1 MDVTSSN
8 IFEVFSRGGDTH
20 YVLPHFQRQYS
31 WDRENWQTL
40 LDDVFVLYKEY
51 DPDKEPEHF
60 FGSLVVIRDGNRNG
74 QVPAYNLVDGQQRL
88 TTISL
93 LLCVLRD
100 LILDEDPK
108 LAKSVDKLIRNLD
121 EEGDI
126 RYKLLPTTKYGD
138 RNAYISL
145 LRGQTPPICES
156 SIPEAYLYLRN
167 KLEQKIENGSIQ
179 PDSLYN
185 VISNC
190 FRVVFINLDRNENPY
205 QIFESLNA
213 KGKALSPA
221 DLVRNYIA
229 MKLPVQ
235 KQEIIFQT
243 HWAKIEN
250 WLQENRKVGRIGEL
264 TAFLRHYL
272 AMTSRT
278 LSNENYIYARFRD
291 RCEHEFKKDDEFIE
305 EIKTLQSFAE
315 YYDRLLRP
323 DNEPDRIVREA
334 LHRLDVLELSTAYP
348 FLLRAFYAYHSEDLS
363 KDGFLD
369 LLDVLEN
376 YLVRRHVCGEPT
388 NFLNKMFP
396 NLWRDI
402 EDEMEDNVSFG
413 DALRLVLA
421 DKRYPSNQK
430 LQESI
435 RSRKQY
441 DSRSQRKL
449 CFILENINRYMD
461 RGRDGHTVLNG
472 NPTIEHI
479 LPQSPV
485 DEWKDDLGEGF
496 DDTYR
501 EYIHTL
507 GNLTLVTQDWNAQL
521 SNGPFELKKR
531 KLAQHA
537 LKINSGY
544 FNKEI
549 EVWNESSILL
559 RAEQLSQSF
568 IDLWPAFGEERV
580 TAKEQYKQ
588 PQSVTI
594 LGENI
599 SVSGKTWRQF
609 MKIVVEW
616 IIQNRPEQFQEA
628 RKSLN
633 VYFCD
638 DLTEKKYP
646 KDWHELSNGTYVYHS
661 SSAKAHKSFCRRILE
676 NVGVSESDW
685 TLEEEINP

>member
-1 MDVTSSN
+1 M
-8 IFEVFSRGGDTH
+8 
-20 YVLPHFQRQYS
+20 
-31 WDRENWQTL
+31 
-40 LDDVFVLYKEY
+40 
-51 DPDKEPEHF
+51 
-60 FGSLVVIRDGNRNG
+60 VIRNGNRNG
-74 QVPAYNLVDGQQRL
+74 KVPAYNLVDGQQRL

-100 LILDEDPK
+100 LVWDEDHK

-121 EEGDI
+121 EDEDVK
-126 RYKLLPTTKYGD
+126 YKLLPTTKYGD
-138 RNAYISL
+138 RNAYVNL
-145 LRGQTPPICES
+145 LEGQTPPACES
-156 SIPEAYLYLRN
+156 SIPEAYSYLRN
-167 KLEQKIENGSIQ
+167 KLKQKIENGSIQ
-179 PDSLYN
+179 PSSLYN
-185 VISNC
+185 VISKC

-235 KQEIIFQT
+235 KQEIVFQN

-250 WLQENRKVGRIGEL
+250 WLQENRKVGKSGIGEL

-278 LSNENYIYARFRD
+278 LSSENYIYARFRD

-323 DNEPDRIVREA
+323 DNEPDWIVREA
-334 LHRLDVLELSTAYP
+334 LYRLDVLELSTAYP

-363 KDGFLD
+363 KEELLD
-369 LLDVLEN
+369 LLNVLEN

-402 EDEMEDNVSFG
+402 EDEMEADVSFG
-413 DALRLVLA
+413 VALRLVLA

-441 DSRSQRKL
+441 DAKNQRKL
-449 CFILENINRYMD
+449 CFILKNINRYMD
-461 RGRDGHTVLNG
+461 KGRDGHTVLDG
-472 NPTIEHI
+472 KPTIEHI

-485 DEWKDDLGEGF
+485 DDWKDDLGEEF
-496 DDTYR
+496 DNTYR

-507 GNLTLVTQDWNAQL
+507 GNLTLVTQEWNSQL
-521 SNGPFELKKR
+521 SNGSFELKKK

-544 FNKEI
+544 FNREI
-549 EVWNESSILL
+549 GVWNESSIVL

-568 IDLWPAFGEERV
+568 LELWPTFGEERV

-599 SVSGKTWRQF
+599 SILGKTWRQF
-609 MKIVVEW
+609 MKTIVEW
-616 IIQNRPEQFQEA
+616 IILNRPEQFQEA
-628 RKSLN
+628 RKSLKI
-633 VYFCD
+633 YFRD
-638 DLTEKKYP
+638 DLTEEKYP
-646 KDWHELSNGTYVYHS
+646 KDWHQLSNGIYIYQS
-661 SSAKAHKSFCRRILE
+661 NSAKAHKSFCRRILQ
-676 NVGVSESDW
+676 NVGISESDW
-685 TLEEEINP
+685 ELEEETTL